1 MTEPLKFL
9 AEIAPTDCALQ
20 FGDDGARIEIWSKPI
35 QADFAQAVQLVGWTR
50 KILRLSFFMPKD
62 DTAWVEFAASIAPL
76 NSAIRFTKDSRVKV
90 KFDVP
95 QTEKLSAA
103 RLAGMANSAFRLE
116 VAMQG
121 EKQTGKPKEATPYGA
136 FWREL
141 DKRGFH
147 NRQDVRTWLG
157 AHDLMEA
164 QAKERLRQLFN
175 AKSRG
180 TDISPESLREWLS
193 RMPDSD
199 SAITMVERISA
210 SIANH

>member
-1 MTEPLKFL
+1 MIEPLKFL

-50 KILRLSFFMPKD
+50 KVLRLSFFMPKD

-116 VAMQG
+116 VAIQG
-121 EKQTGKPKEATPYGA
+121 NKQTGKAKGEHGA
-136 FWREL
+136 FWA
-141 DKRGFH
+141 KM
-147 NRQDVRTWLG
+147 VRSSAYDCRDLQAWLG
-157 AHDLMEA
+157 VESREAVHDA
-164 QAKERLRQLFN
+164 LRVVF
-175 AKSRG
+175 G
-180 TDISPESLREWLS
+180 VESLTFVS
-193 RMPDSD
+193 PSD
-199 SAITMVERISA
+199 AVAKFEQVDLPGVAAIARRLGESEGK
-210 SIANH
+210 